1 MAFNKQSSSSPSSAN
16 ETANDSSEAA
26 GPIAGR
32 RETLAARAQRFI
44 GKVLE
49 TEPTS
54 TSDSCTLEN
63 LSLLLSISG
72 SKLIKI

>member
-26 GPIAGR
+26 GTSAGR

-54 TSDSCTLEN
+54 VSDHCMCSAAMARS
-63 LSLLLSISG
+63 LSPMDPD
-72 SKLIKI
+72 